1 MFSAVHPTTD
11 IAKILRHVRF
21 VPNAEVA
28 ILFDHLVGF
37 DEQGL
42 WHGGTESFCS
52 LQIDDQF
59 ELAPPLSEMP

>member
-1 MFSAVHPTTD
+1 MFSALPPKAD
-11 IAKILRHVRF
+11 ITLRTRHVRF

-42 WHGGTESFCS
+42 WHGEVESFCS